1 MRVTRML
8 TAVLVTVLTAGWIG
22 AATAQTPESTLEVVK
37 KRGTLVAGVK
47 ADYPPFGYTDKDGQL
62 VGFDIEVVNYMAKKL
77 GVKVDLR
84 PVTSA
89 NRIPMLANGTIDML
103 AASFTITIEREKV
116 VDFSIPYFMSGGSFL
131 VKKGSGIKGYAS
143 LAGKTVTFSQDKPQ
157 AVLAVKQG
165 KADAYVDDDIPL
177 YLFAKEH
184 PELEVVNGATAKQPM
199 GIAVRENDSKWRDFV
214 NFTLIEMWEDGTYK
228 AIHRKLLGVDPD
240 PDLRIFPWKL

>member
-1 MRVTRML
+1 
-8 TAVLVTVLTAGWIG
+8 
-22 AATAQTPESTLEVVK
+22 
-37 KRGTLVAGVK
+37 
-47 ADYPPFGYTDKDGQL
+47 
-62 VGFDIEVVNYMAKKL
+62 
-77 GVKVDLR
+77 
-84 PVTSA
+84 
-89 NRIPMLANGTIDML
+89 
-103 AASFTITIEREKV
+103 
-116 VDFSIPYFMSGGSFL
+116 
-131 VKKGSGIKGYAS
+131 
-143 LAGKTVTFSQDKPQ
+143 
-157 AVLAVKQG
+157 VLAVKQG